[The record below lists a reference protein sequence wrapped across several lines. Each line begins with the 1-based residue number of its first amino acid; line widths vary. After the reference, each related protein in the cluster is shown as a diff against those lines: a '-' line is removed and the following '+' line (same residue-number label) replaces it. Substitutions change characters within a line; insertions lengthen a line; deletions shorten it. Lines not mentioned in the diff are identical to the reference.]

1 MLTISDENTESMCP
15 YGGYGKRREGGGR
28 EGVVETSH
36 NPTEREL
43 TYGLNPLLHGERRQT
58 TS

>member
-15 YGGYGKRREGGGR
+15 YGGYGKRR

-43 TYGLNPLLHGERRQT
+43 TYGLNPLLHVREEADGL
-58 TS
+58 